1 MGGCEGENEHL
12 ELRITTSPHAVSGSR
27 FVGRPTDWVWLVTRS
42 IRNRRKIEGLTQ
54 AASRDGLPLIQGTAD
69 VDLERG
75 IAPIKLAGVRA
86 DRAAVRVE
94 GKGGRGFKPALRDAV
109 ASMVRRSK

>member
-1 MGGCEGENEHL
+1 M
-12 ELRITTSPHAVSGSR
+12 
-27 FVGRPTDWVWLVTRS
+27 
-42 IRNRRKIEGLTQ
+42 
-54 AASRDGLPLIQGTAD
+54 AD
-69 VDLERG
+69 VDMERG